1 MEIKAGGNSA
11 CCDLSIIIPAFNEEF
26 YLPITL
32 KHLKSALSECQVV
45 KDYEI
50 IVVNNDSTDDTAI
63 VAQEMGSKVVFERE
77 RKISKVRNTGVSFSK
92 GRLSLIHI

>member
-32 KHLKSALSECQVV
+32 KHLKVLYQ
-45 KDYEI
+45 
-50 IVVNNDSTDDTAI
+50 N
-63 VAQEMGSKVVFERE
+63 
-77 RKISKVRNTGVSFSK
+77 VR
-92 GRLSLIHI
+92 